1 MTKIVLAVFGFCSI
15 LFSIADYEAPS
26 FENYQASNCVTRTN
40 FITIGEQIK
49 EARIEKKMSINELAK
64 RSELSIKQLKNVE
77 AGKAEPVKDVTIKIE
92 KILEASFVYE
102 GYYFVP

>member
-1 MTKIVLAVFGFCSI
+1 MTKIVIAVFGFCSL

-26 FENYQASNCVTRTN
+26 FENYQVSNCVQRSN
-40 FITIGEQIK
+40 FVTIGQQIK
-49 EARIEKKMSINELAK
+49 EARIEKKMTLDELAQ
-64 RSELSIKQLKNVE
+64 RSTLSFNQLRNVE
-77 AGKAEPVKDVTIKIE
+77 AGKAEPVKDITIKIE